1 MARIAHIGLRDGVA
15 AGVVVA
21 VIMTGVT
28 SRAWAAIDVT
38 DAVWSG
44 ENNLGVYNLG
54 IPSGLYPQ
62 QPLTEP
68 GTYTNLY
75 SVVTTTG
82 LPYPSISISVQTP
95 SLSGNEEIIAV
106 PQAELDYYFKV
117 VGPGR
122 AAEVDFTSKGSLT
135 SPSPANTDLGAFLF
149 VNSPNYIAQINVSGD
164 GATYNSEPLP
174 PGFDPNSFTLQGGID
189 ATTGQIYE
197 VKIEANIIVE
207 AFQQGPVVVNAYID
221 PYLFIDPNTAN
232 ADQYSI
238 VTSFGLA
245 TARERRP

>member
-1 MARIAHIGLRDGVA
+1 MLAEASRIFIDSGEVSNWRFGATSALYRVTRRGLFRGVDMARIAHIGLRDGVA

-149 VNSPNYIAQINVSGD
+149 VDFAELHRSNQCFRGRRY
-164 GATYNSEPLP
+164 
-174 PGFDPNSFTLQGGID
+174 LQ
-189 ATTGQIYE
+189 
-197 VKIEANIIVE
+197 
-207 AFQQGPVVVNAYID
+207 F
-221 PYLFIDPNTAN
+221 
-232 ADQYSI
+232 
-238 VTSFGLA
+238 
-245 TARERRP
+245 